1 MTFASLAA
9 RARQPLRDFAGDKRG
24 VSAVEF
30 AMLLPLM
37 VTLYIGGVEVS
48 SAIAVDRKVTLVAR
62 TLGDLVAQST
72 TVNATDMTN
81 ILNAAT
87 TVVQPYPDTPLKV
100 VVSRVDID
108 ANSAAKVIWSKTKNG
123 TARAVNSTVTLPAA
137 LNTANTSL
145 IWAETEYAYTP
156 TIGYVITGT
165 MNAEGSDLHAAA
177 AVRHGGVQQLLR
189 AHAIGSTVVCL
200 IRSIAKRDVTFF
212 SGIAAISLL

>member
-1 MTFASLAA
+1 MKTIFARHAA
-9 RARQPLRDFAGDKRG
+9 RTRRSLRRFQEDKRG

-72 TVNATDMTN
+72 TVNAADMTN

-87 TVVQPYPDTPLKV
+87 SVVQPYSSSTIKV
-100 VVSRVDID
+100 KVSRVDVD
-108 ANSAAKVIWSKTKNG
+108 ANSVAKVIWSKATSNT
-123 TARAVNSTVTLPAA
+123 TARAANDVVTLPAA
-137 LNTANTSL
+137 LNTPSTSL
-145 IWAETEYAYTP
+145 IWAESQYAYTP

-165 MNAEGSDLHAAA
+165 LTLRDQIYMRPRLSDN
-177 AVRHGGVQQLLR
+177 
-189 AHAIGSTVVCL
+189 VVCN
-200 IRSIAKRDVTFF
+200 AC
-212 SGIAAISLL
+212 